1 MKPSDQQYLT
11 LSKIANKLNVVYPKL
26 KYYNKYYCGKC
37 GALDSE
43 CKCGCEKRKADSS
56 TKMQLYYYG
65 VIDSNSKADFILNI
79 YELYIYSKAKEK
91 CNFRNNKIITL
102 EINNGKVKKCL
113 RYTYS
118 AMGYYYQDPCFNY
131 NSTFENRIYHDKID
145 EIVRFT
151 DIISVLKM
159 PKQLS
164 MSEEELL
171 GVSKY
176 LDTRSLLQYN
186 EMVKTKDTYIET
198 MEKLKRYDLLAYIFK
213 CPSDKDVAWELMR
226 KNKEIPAT
234 FNLYH
239 DYVVCLK
246 CLKKDI
252 KNAYYIAPSNFV
264 EMNQAMNKAYNKH
277 KAELE
282 LEKNKLEYDKQYYEK
297 VASLLNKDFGNDKF
311 HITVLKNIQDFY
323 EEGKH
328 MCHCVYRMGYFKE
341 DKGYIFSIRDRFN
354 KRLETAE
361 IKNHEIYQLYGYGDK
376 PSEYHEE
383 IKQLLL
389 KKINNIYECLNA

>member
-1 MKPSDQQYLT
+1 MKPSDQPYLT

-37 GALDSE
+37 GALESE

-65 VIDSNSKADFILNI
+65 VLDSNEKADFILNI

-91 CNFRNNKIITL
+91 CSFRNNKIITL

-113 RYTYS
+113 RYKYS

-145 EIVRFT
+145 EIVKFT
-151 DIISVLKM
+151 DIISVLNM

-164 MSEEELL
+164 MSEEEVI
-171 GVSKY
+171 GVSQY

-186 EMVKTKDTYIET
+186 EMVKIKDTYIET

-226 KNKEIPAT
+226 KNKKIPAT

-246 CLKKDI
+246 TLKKDI
-252 KNAYYIAPSNFV
+252 KNAYYIAPENFV

-282 LEKNKLEYDKQYYEK
+282 LEKNKLEYDKQYHEK
-297 VASLLNKDFGNDKF
+297 VASLLDKDFGNDEF

-328 MCHCVYRMGYFKE
+328 MCHCVYRMGYFKQE
-341 DKGYIFSIRDRFN
+341 NSYIFSIRDRFN

-361 IKNHEIYQLYGYGDK
+361 IKNHEINQLYGYGDE

-389 KKINNIYECLNA
+389 TKIDNIYKCLNA

>member
-1 MKPSDQQYLT
+1 VKQSDQPYLT

-37 GALDSE
+37 GALESE
-43 CKCGCEKRKADSS
+43 CKCGCEKVNENTS

-65 VIDSNSKADFILNI
+65 VLDSNEKADFILNI
-79 YELYIYSKAKEK
+79 YELYIYSKAKVK
-91 CNFRNNKIITL
+91 CSFRNNKIISL
-102 EINNGKVKKCL
+102 ELNNGKVKKCL
-113 RYTYS
+113 RYKYS

-145 EIVRFT
+145 EIVRYT
-151 DIISVLKM
+151 DIISVLNM

-171 GVSKY
+171 GVCKY
-176 LDTRSLLQYN
+176 LNLRSLLQYN
-186 EMVKTKDTYIET
+186 EMVKAKDTYIET

-213 CPSDKDVAWELMR
+213 YPSDKDVAWELMR
-226 KNKEIPAT
+226 KNKTIPAN

-239 DYVVCLK
+239 DYVLCLK
-246 CLKKDI
+246 SLKKDI
-252 KNAYYIAPSNFV
+252 KNEYYIASENFV
-264 EMNQAMNKAYNKH
+264 EMNKKMNKAYNKH

-282 LEKNKLEYDKQYYEK
+282 LEKNKLEYESKYKDK
-297 VASLLNKDFGNDKF
+297 VAKLLNKDFGNDKF

-323 EEGKH
+323 EEGNH
-328 MCHCVYRMGYFKE
+328 MCHCVYRMGYFKQE
-341 DKGYIFSIRDRFN
+341 NSYIFSIRDRFN

-361 IKNHEIYQLYGYGDK
+361 IKNHEINQLYGYGDK

-389 KKINNIYECLNA
+389 TKIDNIYKCLNA